1 MDRVTHFAVATA
13 KLAIEDA
20 KLDITK
26 ENPLR
31 RHVCVGSGI
40 GGIHTFLEQ
49 SLKLGEKGPSK
60 ISRSSFL
67 WKSPICPQAKSLLLP
82 A

>member
-1 MDRVTHFAVATA
+1 MDRVTHFAVALA

-31 RHVCVGSGI
+31 CRR
-40 GGIHTFLEQ
+40 L
-49 SLKLGEKGPSK
+49 
-60 ISRSSFL
+60 R
-67 WKSPICPQAKSLLLP
+67 W
-82 A
+82 